1 VLQKPYFKKDVVY
14 MVQFPVSPTIRTI
27 SPFALKLETYLR
39 MNKVN
44 YEPVYAVA
52 FSKKGQI
59 PYIELNGEQI
69 ADSNIIIKE
78 LEQKGITKPDEV
90 SDDQKAVNHLAIRTV
105 ENHLAWTGFLWRYG
119 FHMPEFYDKL
129 CEPYYGKSR
138 SLYFFKKFQ
147 GFIMRF
153 KSKIHGIGRHSI
165 EEFTEFAAQDL
176 KALSNI
182 LGDKKF
188 FNGDEPTNIDCAMF
202 GHLVQFVY
210 MPMDMPH
217 KHYILKE
224 CKNLADFVDRMK
236 DRFWPDWDE
245 MCKGSCMD
253 GHRGIKYQQQE
264 QQ

>member
-1 VLQKPYFKKDVVY
+1 MPNLTF
-14 MVQFPVSPTIRTI
+14 
-27 SPFALKLETYLR
+27 
-39 MNKVN
+39 VN
-44 YEPVYAVA
+44 
-52 FSKKGQI
+52 
-59 PYIELNGEQI
+59 
-69 ADSNIIIKE
+69 
-78 LEQKGITKPDEV
+78 
-90 SDDQKAVNHLAIRTV
+90 
-105 ENHLAWTGFLWRYG
+105 
-119 FHMPEFYDKL
+119 
-129 CEPYYGKSR
+129 
-138 SLYFFKKFQ
+138 
-147 GFIMRF
+147 
-153 KSKIHGIGRHSI
+153 
-165 EEFTEFAAQDL
+165 FT
-176 KALSNI
+176 ALSNI

-264 QQ
+264 Q